1 MHCSIGRTCLVV
13 GCPEAPPD
21 VLVVQDL
28 HLEGEVLFHVL
39 HNEDEEG
46 QFDAQGLRL
55 ISRAADIG
63 CADIRGGYLQDAGRY
78 VGVGDALYVS
88 ISHCDFKVTAYFG
101 GKPTP
106 RKACV

>member
-1 MHCSIGRTCLVV
+1 MHCPIERRYLVI

-28 HLEGEVLFHVL
+28 HLEGEILFHVL
-39 HNEDEEG
+39 HDEDKKG
-46 QFDAQGLRL
+46 QLDAQGLRL

-63 CADIRGGYLQDAGRY
+63 CADIRGCYLQDAGRY
-78 VGVGDALYVS
+78 IGVCDALYVS
-88 ISHCDFKVTAYFG
+88 VPHCEGKVTDYFG